1 MITYSDNIKN
11 ISKALLEFQQK
22 VTPIFKKQKASINMK
37 SGNMSYRFSDLAS
50 IQSIINP
57 ILNECGLIVIQSPAD
72 DYNLETMIIH
82 PESGEY
88 ISDSFRMVP
97 VGNTPQQQ
105 GSVITYQKRYALVAM
120 LNLIVK
126 DDDDGKKGSA
136 RTTEQQIASKHFK
149 KTSKELESDSNIDGF
164 YQRLYLAEKASLK
177 EEGKFSLKEFLSNF
191 YEPTS
196 TIITKLEDDYFEY
209 KIKNNLL

>member
-1 MITYSDNIKN
+1 MIKHSENITN
-11 ISKALLEFQQK
+11 ITKALLEFQRIIMPLLK
-22 VTPIFKKQKASINMK
+22 NRIASIGTK
-37 SGNMSYRFSDLAS
+37 SGNSMKYKFATLDS
-50 IQSIINP
+50 IQLKVNP
-57 ILNECGLIVIQSPAD
+57 VLADCGLIVIQSPGE
-72 DYNLETMIIH
+72 DYSLETMIIH
-82 PESGEY
+82 ESGEFMSGTY
-88 ISDSFRMVP
+88 KMVP
-97 VGNTPQQQ
+97 VGNTPQQF

-126 DDDDGKKGSA
+126 DDDDGKKGST
-136 RTTEQQIASKHFK
+136 RTTEQQIVSKHFK
-149 KTSKELESDSNIDGF
+149 KTSKELETDSNIDGF